1 MMIISHK
8 TILALQ
14 FLKGFGPKTI
24 GIVCARLS
32 ELGMGGSISATEL
45 HGLLIEMISREELKR
60 VSSPDSNSLLFA
72 IDQAQ
77 NILDTNERLGIKT
90 VSRYD
95 KDFPKELLRTVSE
108 NGKPSVPII
117 LHYIGDLY
125 ATKRPSLAV
134 IGTRR
139 PTQDG
144 IKASSY
150 YASAFSSI
158 GVNIVSGLAVGCDT
172 EAHRGALYGGGVTT
186 AILANGLDTIF
197 PSENHGLAE
206 DIVSNGG
213 LLLSEYMIG
222 TKASKYNLVE
232 RDRLQTGL
240 SGATLVIQ
248 TALNGGTM
256 HAART
261 TLAAGKTL
269 LIANYGAN
277 QGEYTEGYNFLE
289 ALGAQPFRDTKA
301 HILSNAHEYLEIF
314 GNPSPNT
321 LFANSE

>member
-8 TILALQ
+8 IILALQ
-14 FLKGFGPKTI
+14 YLKGFGPKTI

-32 ELGMGGSISATEL
+32 KLDMGCTISATEL
-45 HGLLIEMISREELKR
+45 HELLIEMISREELKR

-95 KDFPKELLRTVSE
+95 EDFPKGLLSTVSE
-108 NGKPSVPII
+108 SGKLSAPIL
-117 LHYIGDLY
+117 LHYKGNLRTT
-125 ATKRPSLAV
+125 AWPSLAV

-144 IKASSY
+144 ITASSY

-158 GVNIVSGLAVGCDT
+158 GINIVSGLAVGCDT
-172 EAHRGALYGGGVTT
+172 AAHRGALYGGGVTT
-186 AILANGLDTIF
+186 AVLANGLDTVF
-197 PSENHGLAE
+197 PSENYGLAQ

-213 LLLSEYMIG
+213 LLLSEYMVG
-222 TKASKYNLVE
+222 TKVSKYNLVE

-248 TALNGGTM
+248 TSLNGGTM
-256 HAART
+256 HAARA
-261 TLAAGKTL
+261 TLAAGKQLFTT
-269 LIANYGAN
+269 NYVAD
-277 QGEYTEGYNFLE
+277 QGEYSEGYKFLE
-289 ALGAQPFRDTKA
+289 ALGAQPFRETKA
-301 HILSNAHEYLEIF
+301 DILSDAHKYLEAF
-314 GNPSPNT
+314 GNHSPNT